1 MCPGPL
7 SWLCPPFPWG
17 HQRSTQGQH
26 CRCSWT
32 VRRGHWGKFPAEFL
46 SPSPGLASGQEN
58 PPWRV
63 WQRWLEEPRSSGEV
77 QEQGCTS
84 HISRCP
90 AQVLPGQRDSLIT
103 LSFSHEGN
111 VFQGKTQT
119 KKKKK
124 WKPNSQ
130 HSKSLENTPASQT
143 PVSWEVL
150 GVLSPQ
156 QAQPL
161 LHKPLTAQAL
171 LGFSALLGSLPV
183 YSRQQTSSSADWAWG
198 YPPPDLQHSSELA
211 AETYTRVHKACF
223 PLAAETLNVSE
234 IRSISTWWGH
244 GISSTEFLKPADKE
258 VEDIQPEPNSLKLYK
273 GRQIFFIS
281 LPGLLGWIKDEETP
295 LPHRIK
301 LIKFHFLMVGTKL
314 IPMWTAGMWKHSVN

>member
-124 WKPNSQ
+124 KTKLPAQQKSGKHLQAKPQSHGKCWVSSALSKHSLCCTNPSQ
-130 HSKSLENTPASQT
+130 PRHSSVSVPSLAHSQFT
-143 PVSWEVL
+143 AGSKHHLQLIGL
-150 GVLSPQ
+150 GVIPPRS
-156 QAQPL
+156 
-161 LHKPLTAQAL
+161 TAQLWTCSRNLHQRAQSL
-171 LGFSALLGSLPV
+171 FPSGS
-183 YSRQQTSSSADWAWG
+183 RN
-198 YPPPDLQHSSELA
+198 SE
-211 AETYTRVHKACF
+211 CF
-223 PLAAETLNVSE
+223 WNQKHLNLMGTWNLFHRVSE
-234 IRSISTWWGH
+234 ACR
-244 GISSTEFLKPADKE
+244 
-258 VEDIQPEPNSLKLYK
+258 
-273 GRQIFFIS
+273 
-281 LPGLLGWIKDEETP
+281 
-295 LPHRIK
+295 
-301 LIKFHFLMVGTKL
+301 
-314 IPMWTAGMWKHSVN
+314 